1 MKIYSIKFY
10 LIYYYILMSTFKK
23 DYDKQEEQ
31 NDVTLVGIDLDSSIY
46 SVIINVISN
55 ILSNLKFTI
64 FPIILES
71 INYIFIGNY
80 GDYSDTISYSISIL
94 YINIIGLSFGI
105 GIIDSFD
112 EIDIKRNIALIK
124 ENPNSSLKMYYD
136 CTKFYLYLLIV
147 FISLFSYFS
156 KYFLI
161 FFNFNEIIL
170 DKTEIIIK
178 ISIFSNFFILMHFF
192 NLKILRISNLIK
204 YCDKVNI
211 TLILLHLIIS
221 YLLFNLLENKII
233 ALALSVLL
241 SSFLIYVLSSYY
253 VSRYAIVKA
262 SHLSF
267 EYESIPLLG
276 LNYFKIAC
284 LYGLGNL
291 INYLFFAVFI
301 VLSIYLSDFE
311 FAINSIIGNFMRL
324 YFSLDLAM
332 GLSYKYFHDFNN
344 SNIFI
349 ENHSR
354 VFYYV
359 YASTMFIVSIFV
371 FCFHNYITD
380 IYTSNDIIK
389 SGVNS
394 VLIVYPF
401 YFILEGLIC
410 MLEQSYYLQKKKKY
424 KRYNPITIILNIIA
438 IIIFSPIAGLLAFY
452 WEFSYGGIWIS
463 YFELIV
469 FKFFVYL
476 IINLFKF

>member
-136 CTKFYLYLLIV
+136 CTKFYLYLLMV

-192 NLKILRISNLIK
+192 NLKILRILRNP
-204 YCDKVNI
+204 V
-211 TLILLHLIIS
+211 
-221 YLLFNLLENKII
+221 E
-233 ALALSVLL
+233 
-241 SSFLIYVLSSYY
+241 FLG
-253 VSRYAIVKA
+253 
-262 SHLSF
+262 
-267 EYESIPLLG
+267 IPMNSKKLLG
-276 LNYFKIAC
+276 IPRN
-284 LYGLGNL
+284 
-291 INYLFFAVFI
+291 
-301 VLSIYLSDFE
+301 E
-311 FAINSIIGNFMRL
+311 
-324 YFSLDLAM
+324 
-332 GLSYKYFHDFNN
+332 
-344 SNIFI
+344 
-349 ENHSR
+349 
-354 VFYYV
+354 
-359 YASTMFIVSIFV
+359 
-371 FCFHNYITD
+371 
-380 IYTSNDIIK
+380 
-389 SGVNS
+389 
-394 VLIVYPF
+394 
-401 YFILEGLIC
+401 
-410 MLEQSYYLQKKKKY
+410 
-424 KRYNPITIILNIIA
+424 
-438 IIIFSPIAGLLAFY
+438 
-452 WEFSYGGIWIS
+452 
-463 YFELIV
+463 
-469 FKFFVYL
+469 
-476 IINLFKF
+476 